1 MKFGAN
7 SETRSRIRL
16 FERRAKM
23 LRENVSTATV
33 QPALKI
39 ANFEVQDED
48 LPEFRDMK
56 FEQINQL
63 HLDHPGAN
71 DPEYRRRRDYIA
83 RLSKKFRETG
93 IITDVDY
100 TEEEQNIWRI
110 VAHRLEEIHQK
121 RANKFYLEAKKN
133 LGITP
138 DRIPQLSEMNRRLR
152 ALTNFRL
159 APIEGLVET
168 RAFLSWLS
176 YRTMLCTQYI
186 RHHSRPEY
194 TPEPDIVHEAI
205 GHIPMF
211 TNRDFAD
218 FSQFIGHGAR
228 IATDEQL
235 EELGRLYWF
244 TVEFGLIEE
253 DGEIKAFGAGLLS
266 SFGELENAFTD
277 NVERRPF
284 NLEDVINQP
293 YDYSD
298 MQPVLYVIPSYAE
311 LKNVTRRYIESFGK

>member
-1 MKFGAN
+1 MLT
-7 SETRSRIRL
+7 ETAS
-16 FERRAKM
+16 
-23 LRENVSTATV
+23 STTTKPAFTV
-33 QPALKI
+33 D
-39 ANFEVQDED
+39 NFEVRDED

-56 FEQINQL
+56 FEDINEL

-71 DPEYRRRRDYIA
+71 DTEYRKRRDYIA
-83 RLSKKFRETG
+83 SLAKKFRERG
-93 IITDVDY
+93 VITNVDY
-100 TEEEQNIWRI
+100 NEDEQNIWRV
-110 VAHRLEEIHQK
+110 VANRLEEIQAR
-121 RANKFYLEAKKN
+121 RASKFYLQAKKD
-133 LGITP
+133 LGISN
-138 DRIPQLSEMNRRLR
+138 DRIPQLTEMNRRLKE
-152 ALTNFRL
+152 LSNFRL

-176 YRTMLCTQYI
+176 WRTMLSTQYI

-211 TNRDFAD
+211 TNTNFAD
-218 FSQFIGHGAR
+218 YSQFIGHGAR
-228 IATDEQL
+228 IATDQQI

-253 DGEIKAFGAGLLS
+253 DGETKAYGAGLLS
-266 SFGELENAFTD
+266 SYGELENAFTD

-284 NLEDVINQP
+284 DLKQVISTP

-298 MQPVLYVIPSYAE
+298 MQPLLYVIPSYGY
-311 LKNVTRRYIESFGK
+311 LKEVTKSYIESF